1 MTSLVI
7 VYHRQPLEELTTN
20 GKVEYREHRSPNGII
35 PTLRGFFERVDDA
48 CWVAWT
54 QSSGKLGDSTT
65 STTVRIHGERCDYQV
80 VRVRLSAEEISQFYH
95 ITSKEALWP
104 VINSFPSHYA
114 TYNTRWTTFREVN
127 RRFAAAACE
136 AASPGAVVW
145 VHDYNLWLVPGFIR
159 RLRPD
164 LRIAFFHHTA
174 FPAPDLFAMLP
185 WRNEIL
191 DSLLACDQIGF
202 HIPRYARNFCQLVE
216 ALRDDVEI
224 EDAPVPRWMGA
235 TGQAL
240 SERRTPIAVK
250 VGSRRIHIDS
260 LPIAVPADYI
270 GEVASRPEVQ
280 QRSAQIVGDLGGGTR
295 ILSVGR
301 VDYVKGIRQQLET
314 YTRLLDRRK
323 DLHGRVRLLLVA
335 AAAADGMTVYKAAQR
350 EIEQLVGHVNGKFGR
365 IDWSPITLSTRP
377 MPFEEV
383 VAAYC
388 ATEIAW
394 ITPLRDGMN
403 LVAKEYVAARVD
415 GDGLLVLSE
424 FAGAAVEL
432 PEAIL
437 TNPYSLIQMDE
448 AIERAID
455 MSEAERRKRMASM
468 RQHVLQY
475 DAAFWASTVL
485 ERFASLADW
494 DVSMKT

>member
-1 MTSLVI
+1 
-7 VYHRQPLEELTTN
+7 
-20 GKVEYREHRSPNGII
+20 
-35 PTLRGFFERVDDA
+35 
-48 CWVAWT
+48 
-54 QSSGKLGDSTT
+54 
-65 STTVRIHGERCDYQV
+65 
-80 VRVRLSAEEISQFYH
+80 
-95 ITSKEALWP
+95 
-104 VINSFPSHYA
+104 
-114 TYNTRWTTFREVN
+114 
-127 RRFAAAACE
+127 
-136 AASPGAVVW
+136 
-145 VHDYNLWLVPGFIR
+145 
-159 RLRPD
+159 
-164 LRIAFFHHTA
+164 
-174 FPAPDLFAMLP
+174 
-185 WRNEIL
+185 
-191 DSLLACDQIGF
+191 
-202 HIPRYARNFCQLVE
+202 VE

-240 SERRTPIAVK
+240 SERRMPISVK

-314 YTRLLDRRK
+314 YTRLLERRK

-350 EIEQLVGHVNGKFGR
+350 EIEQLVGHINGKFGR

-455 MSEAERRKRMASM
+455 MSEAERRRRMASM
-468 RQHVLQY
+468 RQHVSQY

-494 DVSMKT
+494 DVSLKT